1 MLELHYFLGGENTT
15 EICDFLSPKYFEYMC
30 IEVVDIV
37 LTGCM
42 LELIKSVLMSRIQLA
57 E

>member
-30 IEVVDIV
+30 VEVVDIV